1 MPVSGPGPAP
11 SNDRRWLIALAAG
24 LALLLVAAG
33 LLIPPRAPAL
43 PYPSSYSPLP
53 SGALAAFRLL
63 RASGYQARRWRLPLA
78 ALPNGAHTVLVL
90 ADPILAPAAATAAGR
105 RNWWRLARFLR
116 QGGTV
121 LATGA
126 AGARMAAGW
135 GGRASPGPEALFPPL
150 APGPAAAAGE
160 IRMRPRWSWPL
171 APARGVAL
179 FGGPRRAVVVA
190 APVGAGRLI
199 LWAAATPLTNAG
211 LRRPANLALFL
222 AAAGAPAGPKGIRR
236 RVLWDEY
243 FHGARQGWAGFL
255 GMGGLPWILLPLGL
269 VLAAAWM
276 TFGRRWGPWVGEP
289 AMERDS
295 PLEFAAAA
303 GALYER
309 ARAADLALAIVREA
323 ATRARGGGP
332 AVATEPITG
341 RPPAPGPGGGEEA
354 ALREYRRWAAR
365 LAAKT
370 LKGS

>member
-1 MPVSGPGPAP
+1 MPVSGGH
-11 SNDRRWLIALAAG
+11 DRRWLIGLAVG
-24 LALLLVAAG
+24 LALLLAAAG
-33 LLIPPRAPAL
+33 LLLPPRTAPL

-63 RASGYQARRWRLPLA
+63 RASGYQPRRWRLPLA

-90 ADPILAPAAATAAGR
+90 ADPILAPAAGTEAGR
-105 RNWWRLARFLR
+105 RNWRALARFLR

-126 AGARMAAGW
+126 AGARLAAGW
-135 GGRASPGPEALFPPL
+135 GGRPARDAEGRFPPL
-150 APGPAAAAGE
+150 APGPAAGAGD
-160 IRMRPRWSWPL
+160 IQMRPRWSWPR

-179 FGGPRRAVVVA
+179 FGGARRAVVVA

-199 LWAAATPLTNAG
+199 LWAAAGPLTNAG

-222 AAAGAPAGPKGIRR
+222 AAMGAAAGPRGIRE

-243 FHGARQGWAGFL
+243 FHGVRQGWAGFL
-255 GMGGLPWILLPLGL
+255 GAGGLPWILLPLAL

-276 TFGRRWGPWVGEP
+276 TFGRRWGPWAGEP

-295 PLEFAAAA
+295 PLEFADAV
-303 GALYER
+303 GGLYER

-323 ATRARGGGP
+323 ATRAHGGGW
-332 AVATEPITG
+332 AVATG
-341 RPPAPGPGGGEEA
+341 RKAGPPPVAGSSGEGERA
-354 ALREYRRWAAR
+354 ALRAYRRWAAQ
-365 LAAKT
+365 LAAKA
-370 LKGS
+370 LQG